1 MAGSITVSS
10 ITLDSDNTFSIRS
23 NTGATILSANG
34 TGLITGIANSAV
46 TSSMIAS
53 VSNTAISGVI
63 TGTQLAVNSVNSTI
77 IAANTIS
84 NTNFQTGAIEN
95 YMMASGGSLGAR
107 NKIINGSMIIA
118 QRGTALT
125 GMGQDTY
132 GACDRWKHWAADGG
146 ESGRCTM
153 SQSTDVPTNQGFRFS
168 EKLQVTT
175 AQASVS
181 AAHGYK
187 YVQRIESTNCFD
199 LGFGSTGK
207 YITITFWAKVENKP
221 GTYCVSMW
229 LYGASSNKVIVR
241 EVSLTTS
248 WAKYT
253 ITVPTDS
260 TQQVV
265 NNTSTGIELGIGLM
279 AGSNIRNGNAAS
291 DWVAGAT
298 ASTYTSNQV
307 NFYDSTSNALY
318 VTGVQ
323 LEAGAVPTPFEHR
336 QYGQELVLCQR
347 YYEIIKKDTNETL
360 IGVGFGYAG
369 EYAFVNYPFKAT
381 KRSEPTADYNG
392 SSSNLQCLNGGG
404 TWNQSGGGISFG
416 TNTKTMRINCP
427 IGGISNNGACEMR
440 IEGSSYINISA
451 EL

>member
-1 MAGSITVSS
+1 MPIQQITSGIIADGAISVSDVADG
-10 ITLDSDNTFSIRS
+10 TL
-23 NTGATILSANG
+23 TGAKL
-34 TGLITGIANSAV
+34 
-46 TSSMIAS
+46 
-53 VSNTAISGVI
+53 
-63 TGTQLAVNSVNSTI
+63 
-77 IAANTIS
+77 AANTLANS
-84 NTNFQTGAIEN
+84 VFQTGSVEN

-118 QRGTALT
+118 QRGTSLT

-146 ESGRCTM
+146 ETGRCTM
-153 SQSTDVPTNQGFRFS
+153 SQSTDVPTNQSFRFS

-175 AQASVS
+175 AQASVG

-187 YVQRIESTNCFD
+187 YVQRIESTNCND

-229 LYGASSNKVIVR
+229 FYGASSNKVIVR

-265 NNTSTGIELGIGLM
+265 NNTSTGIELGIGLL
-279 AGSNIRNGNAAS
+279 AGSNIRSGNTAN

-336 QYGQELVLCQR
+336 QYGAELQLCQR
-347 YYEIIKKDTNETL
+347 YCEVLGDVSSFYLSPGAGYASGYRGYVPYKVQKRASATITVYGTGGYPNNAGKID
-360 IGVGFGYAG
+360 IDGVGDSSVTAQTYFDCGFRIYGMASPYSGQGGY
-369 EYAFVNYPFKAT
+369 KA
-381 KRSEPTADYNG
+381 E
-392 SSSNLQCLNGGG
+392 
-404 TWNQSGGGISFG
+404 
-416 TNTKTMRINCP
+416 
-427 IGGISNNGACEMR
+427 
-440 IEGSSYINISA
+440 A